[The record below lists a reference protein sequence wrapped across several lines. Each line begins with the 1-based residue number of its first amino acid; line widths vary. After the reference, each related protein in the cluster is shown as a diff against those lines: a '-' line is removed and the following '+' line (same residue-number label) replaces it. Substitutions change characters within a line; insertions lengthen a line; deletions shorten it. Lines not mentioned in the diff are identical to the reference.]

1 MFKLKCLVAAGGPEG
16 GAAQKVGEAALSTA
30 AAAAAAATQADQ
42 TAAGREAAPVSRSP
56 APPASAAAR
65 SPLSKVETTNDLNCT
80 SHIVQQVLSVPDCI
94 PQDSLGL
101 PQAQHL
107 QDDCNAVRF

>member
-1 MFKLKCLVAAGGPEG
+1 MFKLKCLVAAGGSEG

-42 TAAGREAAPVSRSP
+42 TAGREAAPVSKSP

-94 PQDSLGL
+94 PQDSLGP

-107 QDDCNAVRF
+107 QDDCNAVRL